1 MTGGPQALLRAPEPD
16 REWTLDA
23 HGHRLQVEEH
33 GDVDAPP
40 VVYLH
45 GLLLSSRMNRTLARE
60 LASRGQRV
68 VLLDLLGHGRSDKPE
83 RAHPYRFDT
92 YPAQVVALLDA
103 LGSDDVVLG
112 GVSLGAQVALWT
124 GVQSPDRLAGLV
136 LEMPVGERGTPF
148 ANLLFIPPMLAAG
161 WAPAAVGVVSALARR
176 LPSTRTWLDGAVD
189 AAAQPPGVVSSVV
202 HGLLVGP
209 MMPPLSARRRMD
221 VPSLVVGHTGDP
233 LHPGADADALARA
246 LPRGRLVRT
255 RVPARFDAPRF
266 ACDVAAF
273 AQEARRLP
281 RAGRGAGAAAPP
293 TAATDL
299 DAV

>member
-1 MTGGPQALLRAPEPD
+1 MAEDRLRALLSAPEPE
-16 REWTLDA
+16 RVWTLGTD
-23 HGHRLQVEEH
+23 GHRLRVEEH

-40 VVYLH
+40 LVYLH
-45 GLLLSSRMNRTLARE
+45 GLLLSSRMNRTVARE
-60 LASRGQRV
+60 LAARGQRV
-68 VLLDLLGHGRSDKPE
+68 VLLDLLGHGASDKPE

-92 YPAQVVALLDA
+92 YPSQVAALLDA

-124 GVQSPDRLAGLV
+124 GVQLPHRLAGLV

-148 ANLLFIPPMLAAG
+148 ANLVFIPPMLAAG
-161 WAPAAVGVVSALARR
+161 WAPGPWRAVGGVARR
-176 LPSTRTWLDGAVD
+176 LPGTRTWLDGAVD

-209 MMPPLSARRRMD
+209 MMPPLSDRRGMD

-233 LHPGADADALARA
+233 LHPGRDADALARA

-255 RVPARFDAPRF
+255 RLPARFDAARF
-266 ACDVAAF
+266 ATDVAAF
-273 AQEARRLP
+273 ADEARRLP
-281 RAGRGAGAAAPP
+281 RARPREGGRGPGGGPVAE
-293 TAATDL
+293 
-299 DAV
+299 